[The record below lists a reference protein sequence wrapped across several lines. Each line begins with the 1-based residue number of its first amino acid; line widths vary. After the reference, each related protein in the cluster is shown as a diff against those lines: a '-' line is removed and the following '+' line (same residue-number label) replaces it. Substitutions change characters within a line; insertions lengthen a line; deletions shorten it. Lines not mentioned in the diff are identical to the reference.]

1 MTAYDGAG
9 SGRLN
14 SPEQTRELGR
24 HLARQLR
31 PGDLVILSGPLGAGK
46 TALTQ
51 GIGAGLGVR
60 GGVTSPTF
68 VLARVHPGP
77 VPLVHVDAYR
87 VRDLGPSGLEGLDLE
102 LALEDSVVVI
112 EWGEGLAAALSD
124 SWLEIDLQRAP
135 VSASGDPDE
144 EGRSVR
150 LRAVGPRWV
159 EVPFS
164 DLWPRR
170 PGRGG

>member
-1 MTAYDGAG
+1 MTAYDEEL
-9 SGRLN
+9 RLD
-14 SPEQTRELGR
+14 SPEQTRALGR
-24 HLARQLR
+24 HLATQLG
-31 PGDLVILSGPLGAGK
+31 PGDLVILTGPLGAGK

-87 VRDLGPSGLEGLDLE
+87 VRDLGPTGLEGLDLE

-112 EWGEGLAAALSD
+112 EWGEGLAAALTD
-124 SWLEIDLQRAP
+124 SWLEINLQRGGA
-135 VSASGDPDE
+135 AGNQDE
-144 EGRSVR
+144 EARIVR
-150 LRAVGPRWV
+150 LRAVGPRWD
-159 EVPFS
+159 
-164 DLWPRR
+164 DLPASALR
-170 PGRGG
+170 PGRSVRGG